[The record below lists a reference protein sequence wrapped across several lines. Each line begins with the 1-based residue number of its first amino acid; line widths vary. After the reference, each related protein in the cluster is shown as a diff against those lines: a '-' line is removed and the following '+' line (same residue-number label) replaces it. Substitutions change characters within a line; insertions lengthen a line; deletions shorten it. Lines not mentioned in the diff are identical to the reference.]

1 MNKNWQYWVVEYLAY
16 FLVVFV
22 PLCFSGHHMFIF
34 NSPKIIAIS
43 AIVLLMVIFKLFGD
57 WNRNF
62 KIRFSFLGI
71 FLSLFVLALIVSSLL
86 GIDPLNSFFGWRGG
100 LTPLV
105 SICALFI
112 FSFIVA
118 SLVREDKK
126 VARRLLIFSFLTS
139 ILVMLIFYFN
149 SSTVNMNE
157 GSTLGNSSYLGAYIL
172 FNIFFGLYLFLS
184 AKNKNKIW
192 PALGILFLIIN
203 PLFINLKNIGSIFSD
218 PLSLLGIANGAT
230 LGIFISTISIVFLFM
245 IFSKK
250 KYLKISGMI
259 LMFLFVLSIFW
270 TAVLLS
276 TPETRLYKGFTEAKT
291 SNRFLVWDIAKEGF
305 KEKPVLGNGFN
316 NYIYTFDRHYN
327 PNIYE
332 EGYALER
339 FFKPHNIF
347 WEILSEVGLV
357 GLITYAGLLVCLFVV
372 FLRKKEG
379 RTMGIVLSGL
389 LVGYVVQNLFVFD
402 SVTTYMTF
410 YLVVAIG
417 LAFSSPFEKEFKFKN
432 KYFYLPS
439 IVIAIYLMHPLVFAP
454 LKESRSMMKITAGE
468 YIKDLSKQRE
478 GIQGISLFGGVMD
491 DTYQSGKLS
500 DLYQKKLYLAE
511 GENKDIFLKELNSLY
526 LYMEESIRKQPN
538 YSESYLVTSG
548 ILNLYMMVEMKEGK
562 NVVFNGTN
570 YNADIWQKSFE
581 NISKSLELNPKNPAS
596 YLVLSQLFMLK
607 ADLDQ
612 AFQNVR
618 ESISLAPSN
627 KEAYSFGRFLLK
639 VKQDK
644 DFENFLNERENKDG
658 L

>member
-1 MNKNWQYWVVEYLAY
+1 MNKNWQYRVVECLSY
-16 FLVVFV
+16 FLIVFV

-34 NSPKIIAIS
+34 NTPKIIAIS
-43 AIVLLMVIFKLFGD
+43 AIVLLMVIFKLWGD
-57 WNRNF
+57 QNDNF
-62 KIRFSFLGI
+62 KIRFSFLSL
-71 FLSLFVLALIVSSLL
+71 FLCLFVLTLVVSSLL

-105 SICALFI
+105 SICALFV

-118 SLVREDKK
+118 SLIKRDRFVLK
-126 VARRLLIFSFLTS
+126 RLLIFSFLTS
-139 ILVMLIFYFN
+139 ILVMLVFYFN
-149 SSTVNMNE
+149 SSIIDMKD

-184 AKNKNKIW
+184 AKKRNKIW
-192 PALGILFLIIN
+192 PTLGTLFLIIN
-203 PLFINLKNIGSIFSD
+203 PLFINLKNIGLIFSN

-230 LGIFISTISIVFLFM
+230 LGILISTISIVFLFM

-250 KYLKISGMI
+250 RYLKISGI
-259 LMFLFVLSIFW
+259 VLMSVFVLSILGM
-270 TAVLLS
+270 AKQLS
-276 TPETRLYKGFTEAKT
+276 TPETRLYRVFTEAKT
-291 SNRFLVWDIAKEGF
+291 SNRFLVWGIAEDGF
-305 KEKPVLGNGFN
+305 KEKPILGNGFN
-316 NYIYTFDRHYN
+316 NYIYTFDEHYN
-327 PNIYE
+327 PNIYKD
-332 EGYALER
+332 GYALER
-339 FFKPHNIF
+339 FFKPHNVF

-357 GLITYAGLLVCLFVV
+357 GLITYAGLLACLFVV
-372 FLRKKEG
+372 FLRKKEE

-389 LVGYVVQNLFVFD
+389 LVGYFIQNLFVFD
-402 SVTTYMTF
+402 SVTTYLMF

-417 LAFSSPFEKEFKFKN
+417 LGFSSSFEKEFKFKN
-432 KYFYLPS
+432 KYFCLPS
-439 IVIAIYLMHPLVFAP
+439 MALAIYLMHPLVFAP
-454 LKESRSMMKITAGE
+454 LRESRSMMKISIGE
-468 YIKDLSKQRE
+468 HIKDLSQQRE
-478 GIQGISLFGGVMD
+478 GIQDISLFGGVMD

-511 GENKDIFLKELNSLY
+511 GENKNIFLKELNSLY
-526 LYMEESIRKQPN
+526 LYVEESIKKQPK
-538 YSESYLVTSG
+538 YSESYLVASE

-570 YNADIWQKSFE
+570 YNVDIWQKSFE

-627 KEAYSFGRFLLK
+627 QDAYSFGRFLLK
-639 VKQDK
+639 VKPDK
-644 DFENFLNERENKDG
+644 DFENFLNEKENNNR